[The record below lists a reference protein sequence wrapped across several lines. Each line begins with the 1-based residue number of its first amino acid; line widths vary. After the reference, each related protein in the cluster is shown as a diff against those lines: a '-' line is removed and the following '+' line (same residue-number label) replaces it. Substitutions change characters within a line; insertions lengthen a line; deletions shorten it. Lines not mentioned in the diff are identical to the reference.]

1 MRGIEK
7 PPEFNE
13 FIHIFRH
20 GPNEIIIGFIYF
32 LIPVVLFISILDGV
46 ISEINLGMPS
56 FPDDVIILFLIVGLY
71 WDLLQ
76 I

>member
-1 MRGIEK
+1 M
-7 PPEFNE
+7 
-13 FIHIFRH
+13 FRH